1 MPELRG
7 VVSNCPLS
15 ANPPTAGEL
24 YRVYGPLVLRRARAM
39 LADEQAARD
48 AAHDVFVKVLGS
60 FSEFRNEASPVTWLY
75 RATTNHC
82 LNVLRAKLRRPE
94 VQQQEEHDALAL
106 ESLSVADRL
115 TLSTVLARVPEH
127 LREIAVYYYLDQMS
141 HEEIA
146 GLMGLSRRTVG
157 NRLVEFHTAARFAA
171 GEATGRC
178 S

>member
-1 MPELRG
+1 
-7 VVSNCPLS
+7 
-15 ANPPTAGEL
+15 
-24 YRVYGPLVLRRARAM
+24 M
-39 LADEQAARD
+39 LGDENAARD
-48 AAHDVFVKVLGS
+48 AAHDVFVKVLGA
-60 FSEFRNEASPVTWLY
+60 FAAFRNEASPVTWLY

-82 LNVLRAKLRRPE
+82 LNVLRSRLRRPE
-94 VQQQEEHDALAL
+94 QQQDDHDALA
-106 ESLSVADRL
+106 EEPLSVTDRL
-115 TLSTVLARVPEH
+115 TLTTVLARVPEN

-171 GEATGRC
+171 GELTGRC

>member
-1 MPELRG
+1 
-7 VVSNCPLS
+7 LS

-24 YRVYGPLVLRRARAM
+24 YRVYGPLVLRRARA
-39 LADEQAARD
+39 LLGEEQAARD
-48 AAHDVFVKVLGS
+48 AAHDVFVKVLGA

-82 LNVLRAKLRRPE
+82 LNMLRAKLRRPE
-94 VQQQEEHDALAL
+94 VQRDDHDALAS
-106 ESLSVADRL
+106 ESISVADRMTL
-115 TLSTVLARVPEH
+115 TTVLARVPEH

-146 GLMGLSRRTVG
+146 GLTGLSRRTVG

-171 GEATGRC
+171 GEATGRV

>member
-1 MPELRG
+1 M
-7 VVSNCPLS
+7 S
-15 ANPPTAGEL
+15 APPPTANEL

-48 AAHDVFVKVLGS
+48 AVHDVFVKVLGALP
-60 FSEFRNEASPVTWLY
+60 EFRSEASPVTWLY

-82 LNVLRAKLRRPE
+82 LNVMRAQLRRPE
-94 VQQQEEHDALAL
+94 EQQQEEHDALAL
-106 ESLSVADRL
+106 EPLSVTDRL
-115 TLSTVLARVPEH
+115 TLTTVLGRVPEH

-141 HEEIA
+141 HEEIG

-157 NRLVEFHTAARFAA
+157 NRLVEFHVAARLAA